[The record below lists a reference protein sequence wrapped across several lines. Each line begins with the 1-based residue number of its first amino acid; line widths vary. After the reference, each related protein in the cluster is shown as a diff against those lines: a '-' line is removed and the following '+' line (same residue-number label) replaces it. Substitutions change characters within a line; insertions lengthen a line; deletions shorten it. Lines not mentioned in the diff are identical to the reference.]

1 MSGTQQAFPTNS
13 PHILESCCVH
23 RRPLGTLACLVLR
36 RSPPFMV
43 IIIILIVTTIIHTLQ
58 TRKQNPQI
66 TQATLQGQ
74 SPSSSL
80 IPEACLATKMVFSS
94 PSQLSQFE
102 LPGCNQE
109 PEVLTAEQRNF
120 LIELISKPSP
130 QLSSL

>member
-23 RRPLGTLACLVLR
+23 GRPLGTLACLVLT

-43 IIIILIVTTIIHTLQ
+43 IIIIIIVKTIIRTLQ

-66 TQATLQGQ
+66 TQAIFQGQ
-74 SPSSSL
+74 SLSSL

-94 PSQLSQFE
+94 PSQLSHFE
-102 LPGCNQE
+102 LPGCDQE
-109 PEVLTAEQRNF
+109 PEVLSAEQLNF

-130 QLSSL
+130 QFSSL